1 MGKIITETN
10 QITYQV
16 NIVENLHVQTKNI
29 AEISQLFSVEED
41 IDLGFQRCAILH
53 PQRMVERAVVL
64 ATVMSA
70 EVVI

>member
-16 NIVENLHVQTKNI
+16 NIVENLHVQTKKI

-53 PQRMVERAVVL
+53 PQRMVVRAVVL